1 MRRRSSPPPGRA
13 LPAVRNAGPVV
24 ASAMDTI
31 RNLAWIGNAAGRRE
45 MDLPYTC
52 RVPRTYPQVGGTGG
66 GAART
71 TGAGAAA
78 MPVPYGHRRSHDV
91 AGQTAGQGFGTP
103 YAMGSRSLNQA
114 VPPIG
119 AAGRCGRVD
128 ESVGMEFPQR
138 LGHPVAAEAA
148 AGILRGTSR
157 SGRSSPPSR
166 SPQYRRGMY
175 PHRGAPRLIGA
186 SSACPP
192 RAAGI
197 WWNPVLRV
205 GVHGGSH
212 RGESQP

>member
-1 MRRRSSPPPGRA
+1 MVPGHPSKHGANTEPGRSRPMRRRSSPPPGRA
-13 LPAVRNAGPVV
+13 LPAVRNAGPEV

-31 RNLAWIGNAAGRRE
+31 RNLASIGNAAGRRE

-52 RVPRTYPQVGGTGG
+52 LVPRTYPQVGGTGG

-91 AGQTAGQGFGTP
+91 AGQTA
-103 YAMGSRSLNQA
+103 
-114 VPPIG
+114 
-119 AAGRCGRVD
+119 
-128 ESVGMEFPQR
+128 
-138 LGHPVAAEAA
+138 
-148 AGILRGTSR
+148 SR
-157 SGRSSPPSR
+157 SGRSSAPSR
-166 SPQYRRGMY
+166 SPQYRRGVH

-186 SSACPP
+186 SCACPP

-197 WWNPVLRV
+197 WWNPVFWV

-212 RGESQP
+212 RGEGQP